1 MTPITPYQNAVA
13 AFGEDGALD
22 LSLRLAAA
30 VEEVSGCQKN
40 KGFGESIGAYVQ
52 KVDRLPNIPSHID
65 IKLGLGV
72 LFSVRVMVG
81 NANYVIEIPT
91 KDGIYTTP
99 DHVGM
104 IVAGMLAEIQS
115 STEVAA

>member
-1 MTPITPYQNAVA
+1 MTPMTPYQNAVA

-52 KVDRLPNIPSHID
+52 KVDCFPNIPSHIVF
-65 IKLGLGV
+65 GV
-72 LFSVRVMVG
+72 LFSIMVMVG

-91 KDGIYTTP
+91 KDGIYATR
-99 DHVGM
+99 DHVWM
-104 IVAGMLAEIQS
+104 IVVGMLAEIQS